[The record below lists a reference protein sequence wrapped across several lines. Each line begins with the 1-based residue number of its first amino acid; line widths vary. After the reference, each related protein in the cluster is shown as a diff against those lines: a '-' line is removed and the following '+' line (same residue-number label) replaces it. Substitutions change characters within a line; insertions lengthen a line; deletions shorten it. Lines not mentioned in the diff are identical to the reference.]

1 MSDERSR
8 LPSRPCRRNW
18 RDGGLAINQCSASSD
33 PIWPDQLGRASSVE
47 LHAAWSTVNSDAGV
61 CRCEVSL
68 RGGTKVGCG
77 SRPDLGRRATSMTT
91 VRHYTASAVVLDDAD
106 RMLLVHH
113 NKIGQWLY
121 PGGHIDSNEDPAQ
134 AALREVREET
144 GIQAVIIG
152 EPAFSHPAVRSH
164 AAPWAIIEMDVTDSK
179 VGAHRHIDLV
189 RVPGLGREPGRA
201 AGGSQ
206 RSAVGRAQRP
216 GGP

>member
-1 MSDERSR
+1 
-8 LPSRPCRRNW
+8 
-18 RDGGLAINQCSASSD
+18 
-33 PIWPDQLGRASSVE
+33 
-47 LHAAWSTVNSDAGV
+47 
-61 CRCEVSL
+61 
-68 RGGTKVGCG
+68 
-77 SRPDLGRRATSMTT
+77 MTT
-91 VRHYTASAVVLDDAD
+91 IRHYTASAVVLDDAD

-121 PGGHIDSNEDPAQ
+121 PGGHIDPDEDPAQ

-189 RVPGLGREPGRA
+189 YVCRASGGNLAAQLEEVSDLQWAALSDLAGLQAPAELPALADA
-201 AGGSQ
+201 AA
-206 RSAVGRAQRP
+206 RWAKACR
-216 GGP
+216 

>member
-1 MSDERSR
+1 
-8 LPSRPCRRNW
+8 
-18 RDGGLAINQCSASSD
+18 
-33 PIWPDQLGRASSVE
+33 
-47 LHAAWSTVNSDAGV
+47 
-61 CRCEVSL
+61 
-68 RGGTKVGCG
+68 
-77 SRPDLGRRATSMTT
+77 MTT
-91 VRHYTASAVVLDDAD
+91 IRHYTASAVVLDDAG

-121 PGGHIDSNEDPAQ
+121 PGGHIDPDEDPAQ

-189 RVPGLGREPGRA
+189 YVCRASGGDLAAQLEEVSDLQWVSPGDLAGLQAPAELPALAVA
-201 AGGSQ
+201 AA
-206 RSAVGRAQRP
+206 RWAKACR
-216 GGP
+216 

>member
-1 MSDERSR
+1 
-8 LPSRPCRRNW
+8 
-18 RDGGLAINQCSASSD
+18 
-33 PIWPDQLGRASSVE
+33 
-47 LHAAWSTVNSDAGV
+47 
-61 CRCEVSL
+61 
-68 RGGTKVGCG
+68 
-77 SRPDLGRRATSMTT
+77 MTT